1 MTARRLVLW
10 RHGRT
15 SWNSINRFQ
24 GQEDVSL
31 DEVGIDQVRRA
42 AQTLIGLKPTHIIAS
57 DLERAHNTALALA
70 ELAGLDVVTN
80 PDLRE
85 TYAGAWQG
93 LTRSEIM
100 AQYPDDFAAWGG
112 DPNIRPG
119 GGETAKEVSDR
130 VTRAI
135 EKALEDVPAG
145 GTLVVASHGGA
156 LRAALGQLLALDPTQ
171 WTALGVLANAQW
183 SMLIE
188 LDEKMPRP
196 AGLKWRLQEYNAGS
210 LPEPAMGD
218 DR

>member
-24 GQEDVSL
+24 GQENVPLDDVG
-31 DEVGIDQVRRA
+31 VDQVRRA

-85 TYAGAWQG
+85 TFAGEWQG
-93 LTRSEIM
+93 LTRAEIIEK
-100 AQYPDDFAAWGG
+100 YPEDFAVWGG
-112 DPNIRPG
+112 DPHVRPG
-119 GGETAKEVSDR
+119 GGETAIEVSRR

-135 EKALEDVPAG
+135 EQALEGVPAG

-156 LRAALGQLLALDPTQ
+156 LRAALGQLLALDPQQ